1 MALIDKERLPSL
13 LERKSKDQTLIR
25 CLIEAS
31 SRGNSL
37 KSLEELR
44 ASMGEQAF
52 HRIAK

>member
-1 MALIDKERLPSL
+1 MALMDQERLLSL
-13 LERKSKDQTLIR
+13 LKRKSKDQTLIR
-25 CLIEAS
+25 CLLEAC

-44 ASMGEQAF
+44 TSMGEQAF